1 MQQSCSLSEIITSAF
16 ISILSSLNNSFV
28 YDENGIY
35 GYRRKVDGADTVFP
49 FSSKEV
55 IAIACKNPTT
65 SQPLATGTPFYNSE
79 YCTVDSGPYTSY
91 GNTQTITF
99 SKKCNILLFQTLISL
114 NSISVSVKIT
124 LNDNEILNYSP
135 TSSATIANHYKQTK
149 INVNAG
155 DILKVIYTV
164 GNNAYGGGQTVL
176 VV

>member
-1 MQQSCSLSEIITSAF
+1 M
-16 ISILSSLNNSFV
+16 LNNSFV

-55 IAIACKNPTT
+55 IAIACKNPSTN
-65 SQPLATGTPFYNSE
+65 QPLATGTPFYNSE
-79 YCTVDSGPYTSY
+79 YCTVDSGSYTSY

-114 NSISVSVKIT
+114 NSIISVKIT

-135 TSSATIANHYKQTK
+135 TSSATIANYYKQTK

-164 GNNAYGGGQTVL
+164 ANNAYGGGQTVL